1 MGRGFCR
8 RELPGGG
15 SAGGSRRE
23 GGSAGGSRREEGSAG
38 ESRREEGSA
47 RADRRGSPGE
57 SQREGGFCRW
67 EPTGDWRGVLQVG
80 ANGGP
85 QVRSLREIRNLH
97 CTPCGSPAADV
108 AQVCSADAPTGPCR
122 MELPVPYVTGL
133 CKDNGPIT

>member
-1 MGRGFCR
+1 M
-8 RELPGGG
+8 
-15 SAGGSRRE
+15 
-23 GGSAGGSRREEGSAG
+23 
-38 ESRREEGSA
+38 
-47 RADRRGSPGE
+47 
-57 SQREGGFCRW
+57 
-67 EPTGDWRGVLQVG
+67 G

-85 QVRSLREIRNLH
+85 QVRSLREIRNLD